1 MRTISTLSVALI
13 LISGCASSQHPT
25 PSQNPSLNAVS
36 PNTAGASK
44 GGYIQRNLD
53 QWIKEEWTPM
63 TDVSPS
69 TPVPSA
75 STEQPLSSPSVS
87 TESAPPVPNVQTTSP
102 KVEDTT
108 PFTLQKYADKWK
120 VYLENKE
127 KMKAGKVQE
136 PSHLQQMES
145 LPVIGK

>member
-1 MRTISTLSVALI
+1 MKSALLYSSVVFVLC
-13 LISGCASSQHPT
+13 GCTSHPDVS
-25 PSQNPSLNAVS
+25 PSQNPSLRSVS
-36 PNTAGASK
+36 PNATGISK
-44 GGYIQRNLD
+44 EGYMQRNLD
-53 QWIKEEWTPM
+53 QWLKEEWTPM
-63 TDVSPS
+63 TEGSPS
-69 TPVPSA
+69 SPVPSA
-75 STEQPLSSPSVS
+75 SAEQPLSAPSVS
-87 TESAPPVPNVQTTSP
+87 TESAPTVPNVQITSP
-102 KVEDTT
+102 KVEEST